1 MEDQMRRLQADI
13 IVEYMLVVVFIVI
26 VIVIVIVIDMEDQ
39 MRRSIAQYYISLLS
53 GMRNIDDRDHLV
65 GQLTR

>member
-13 IVEYMLVVVFIVI
+13 IVEYMLVVVFI